1 MILEEDVSR
10 IRNLIRNA
18 RKLGQLDDLRPI
30 MEIELQRVAKECAA
44 HMDPI
49 GVRDY
54 CMKLNS
60 MLDGY
65 FNRDEVDALLA
76 VMWEEWESKIGR
88 RKNWSPAA
96 HLTAL
101 EKEVKSWGKNF
112 TFEFGISQLDRAW
125 GGLMPGELAVLVGSQ
140 GSMKT
145 SLAVHGIIT
154 FLQRNP
160 AGRVLLFSLDMSYKE
175 MTGRF
180 LIQDL
185 GVDMNEL
192 YGMMQEDNREY
203 LDAKARFDAW
213 EANRL
218 MIMGNEYKSRWTI
231 AGVEKQ
237 AAMRLPSLMVIDF
250 LTCLKRPG
258 QSDLEAVE
266 EIMPRL
272 QGLTQKLGIKTVILS
287 QMSRSSKSDQL
298 KGVTGGHSKGGGIV
312 EELAHAEIELI
323 RDRSETAGEPDPI
336 IATVTKTRRGIA
348 GASFAL
354 DYKGK
359 SMEFTGRAQRVQR
372 EKDRKPMFSCVN
384 ALRG

>member
-10 IRNLIRNA
+10 IRTLIRNA
-18 RKLGQLDDLRPI
+18 RKVGQLDDLRPI
-30 MEIELQRVAKECAA
+30 MEIELQRVASECAG

-54 CMKLNS
+54 CLKLNS

-65 FNRDEVDALLA
+65 FNRDEIDALLA
-76 VMWEEWESKIGR
+76 AMWEEWESKIGR

-112 TFEFGISQLDRAW
+112 NFEFGISQLDRAW

-287 QMSRSSKSDQL
+287 QMSRASKSDQL

-348 GASFAL
+348 GASFSL

>member
-112 TFEFGISQLDRAW
+112 NFEFGISQLDRAW

-203 LDAKARFDAW
+203 LDAKARFNAW
-213 EANRL
+213 EGGRL
-218 MIMGNEYKSRWTI
+218 KILGNSYRNRWTI
-231 AGVEKQ
+231 DGVEKQ
-237 AAMRLPSLMVIDF
+237 VAMRLPSLLVVDF

-258 QSDLEAVE
+258 QSDLDAVE

-272 QGLTQKLGIKTVILS
+272 QGITQKLGTKTLLLS
-287 QMSRSSKSDQL
+287 QMGRASKSDQL
-298 KGVTGGHSKGGGIV
+298 KGGVGGHSKGGGIV
-312 EELAHAEIELI
+312 EELAHAEIELLK
-323 RDRSETAGEPDPI
+323 DSPAEPGAQPKI
-336 IATVTKTRRGIA
+336 IATVTKTRRGIN

-354 DYKGK
+354 DYRGV

-372 EKDRKPMFSCVN
+372 DKDRKPLFSIIN
-384 ALRG
+384 ILN